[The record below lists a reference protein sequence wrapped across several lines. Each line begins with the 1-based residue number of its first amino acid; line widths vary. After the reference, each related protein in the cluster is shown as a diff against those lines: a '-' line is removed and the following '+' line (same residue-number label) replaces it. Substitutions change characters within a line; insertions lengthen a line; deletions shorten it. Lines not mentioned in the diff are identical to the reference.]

1 MDRKRLRTLHE
12 IARHLSQSTGFGVV
26 HLYNPN
32 AVTQVHTDG
41 TTHRENG
48 QVERLNLTLLNALLT
63 TTLEEDL
70 WERELPNVQFA
81 INNIPN
87 RSTGKTSSQLLF
99 GYGPERGA
107 DMALKDELLRES
119 KHLKK
124 KEAAQLGQKRDFDRK
139 RKAPRTY
146 RPGALVLIEKQ
157 KPATGASR
165 KIAKPL

>member
-41 TTHRENG
+41 SVLGLGVNFYLSMALGEEVTWLCS
-48 QVERLNLTLLNALLT
+48 QISTLLENLVTA
-63 TTLEEDL
+63 
-70 WERELPNVQFA
+70 REQAP
-81 INNIPN
+81 
-87 RSTGKTSSQLLF
+87 K
-99 GYGPERGA
+99 
-107 DMALKDELLRES
+107 
-119 KHLKK
+119 KK
-124 KEAAQLGQKRDFDRK
+124 KEAARLGQKRDFDRK

>member
-41 TTHRENG
+41 SVLGLGE
-48 QVERLNLTLLNALLT
+48 
-63 TTLEEDL
+63 
-70 WERELPNVQFA
+70 
-81 INNIPN
+81 
-87 RSTGKTSSQLLF
+87 ST
-99 GYGPERGA
+99 
-107 DMALKDELLRES
+107 
-119 KHLKK
+119 HLKK
-124 KEAAQLGQKRDFDRK
+124 KEAARLGQKRDFDRK